1 MTLLIT
7 GAAGTIGTHLATT
20 LTDHG
25 IPLRM
30 LDRRP
35 LPRPP
40 AGAETI
46 QADLRDL
53 PAVEQAAAGT
63 SAIIH
68 LAGITQE
75 GPFTEMIDHNITAT
89 HHVLEAARRQHVPRV
104 VLASSHH
111 VTGLTPIDGPASPL
125 APDSFYAV
133 SKVTTEALGYLYAHK
148 TALTVV
154 AIRIGSYRPQP
165 SEPRHHAT
173 WLSPRDATTLLYN
186 AATHPIP
193 EPFLTIY
200 GTSDTHETWWPR
212 TGWDTLD
219 YQPADRT
226 DQHTT
231 VEPLPDRFVGGVFA
245 EHDLP
250 AS

>member
-25 IPLRM
+25 IPLRL

-35 LPRPP
+35 LPHPP
-40 AGAETI
+40 HGAETI
-46 QADLRDL
+46 QADLRAL
-53 PAVEQAAAGT
+53 NAVEQAAAGT

-75 GPFTEMIDHNITAT
+75 GSFAEMVDHNITAT

-111 VTGLTPIDGPASPL
+111 VTGLTRIGDPAPAS

-133 SKVTTEALGYLYAHK
+133 SKVTAEALGHLYAHK

-165 SEPRHHAT
+165 NEPRHHAT

-200 GTSDTHETWWPR
+200 GTSDTNEPWWPR
-212 TGWDTLD
+212 TGWDTLN
-219 YQPADRT
+219 YKPADSVGPPTSHEPLT
-226 DQHTT
+226 DQYMGGTFADH
-231 VEPLPDRFVGGVFA
+231 ELP
-245 EHDLP
+245 
-250 AS
+250 S